1 MAVAAMRTAL
11 IACGTGSAADHGE
24 ANWAAGSKAAS
35 AGGSDGSGGVQGDH
49 LAEEFFSAPARQKR
63 LLAAVNAVLE
73 HAHTLLYDLPGPHCD
88 SDSRHCIAGVA
99 MQLLELFPLIAD
111 APADDAADG
120 AAASELAPEVQS
132 RCDELLLRTERLPHL
147 PAVLQRGS
155 DDKLRAAL
163 QHCSDDKLRR
173 MCIADAALV
182 RCRASSCWFGARR
195 PALHDGIVSQA

>member
-132 RCDELLLRTERLPHL
+132 RCDELLLRTERL
-147 PAVLQRGS
+147 
-155 DDKLRAAL
+155 